1 MKGMD
6 TNTCSGFVSATCIDG
21 SCPGIPSEFDD
32 REYGTDLDCEDCWF
46 NTGKCE
52 DCIFRGSED
61 CLEKRTEAKN
71 DG

>member
-21 SCPGIPSEFDD
+21 SCPDIPSEWDD
-32 REYGTDLDCEDCWF
+32 REFSMGLDCKDCWF

-52 DCIFRGSED
+52 DCICRGSEY
-61 CLEKRTEAKN
+61 CEKERR
-71 DG
+71 